1 MPADFDVT
9 YTAVGVAAALSW
21 FLGRSR
27 PAPGRAYESHR
38 NPTAACHASHIDR
51 EWTTRMRRSRM
62 DIASTLGRGP
72 ISIVLVVVAGL
83 RLSED
88 AFSWIVRMG
97 AVI

>member
-1 MPADFDVT
+1 
-9 YTAVGVAAALSW
+9 
-21 FLGRSR
+21 
-27 PAPGRAYESHR
+27 
-38 NPTAACHASHIDR
+38 
-51 EWTTRMRRSRM
+51 M

-72 ISIVLVVVAGL
+72 ISIVLVLVVVAGL